1 MAAIVSNN
9 FRSLNAK
16 GFIEDVRS
24 EQSNIYIG
32 VGKST
37 AWQDSSPSLQDFT
50 DSQAPLPVDT
60 IDDANEARANMVGI
74 KLIKNNEVSHVI
86 PRYDWTAGVVYSPWD
101 SDDPNIYE
109 NSDNPFYVLTKD
121 FKVYKCI
128 DRPSSVSAVSDVP
141 TKVQAAPFETAD
153 GYKWK
158 YMYTIIA
165 TDSEKFL
172 TRSYMPVKTLTIE
185 TESKCAGTAT
195 FNVNVENTIELATEN
210 PKITVG
216 QTVSS
221 TTLAGGAFGNSPV
234 VTAVSGKFVTIS
246 ASTASSGYS
255 VNSNTILI
263 FGDFE
268 DTNPL
273 YDQQQAQKDSRSTAG
288 SIDRIEILDSGTAY
302 TQSDTALIAA
312 QINIVGDGT
321 GAQVSAASSVQTGS
335 GTITRA
341 IPTNGGSGYSVA
353 QVSILDSEL
362 TTGSGFKARAVIAPP
377 SGHGV
382 DPVAELGGFY
392 VAVNTQ
398 ISGVDDTDIANNQDF
413 RQITILKNPTVGSG
427 TNARVET
434 KAEAQAR
441 GSNRGTFRAT
451 KFLTFD
457 LSEAGV
463 VAAVTGMSNE
473 LANGNDVLL
482 KGSEDAS
489 NAEGIIPRAYV
500 TNVDLSDDGNG
511 NGRIFYIQNSLTG
524 YNTFPTADNISYSD
538 SGAPTGSTDGII
550 LNGAGGTDYNKQSGE
565 ILFIENRDPIQRS
578 STQIEDIKLILE
590 F

>member
-32 VGKST
+32 VGKTT
-37 AWQDSSPSLQDFT
+37 AWQDSTPDFQDFT

-60 IDDANEARANMVGI
+60 IDDVNEARANMIGM
-74 KLIKNNEVSHVI
+74 KLLKNNEVSHVI
-86 PRYDWTAGVVYSPWD
+86 PRYDWTAGVVYTPWD

-109 NSDNPFYVLTKD
+109 NSENPFYVLTKD

-128 DRPSSVSAVSDVP
+128 DRQSSTTPASDVP
-141 TKVQAAPFETAD
+141 VKVQAAPFETAD

-172 TRSYMPVKTLTIE
+172 TRSYMPVKTLTIS
-185 TESKCAGTAT
+185 TTAKAGVSAL
-195 FNVNVENTIELATEN
+195 FSSGAERTIELLNEN

-216 QTVSS
+216 QKVTVASLDS
-221 TTLAGGAFGNSPV
+221 GSFGNTPV
-234 VTAVSGKFVTIS
+234 VTAISGKFVTIS
-246 ASTASSGYS
+246 ASTNAYTTQAST
-255 VNSNTILI
+255 VFT

-273 YDQQQAQKDSRSTAG
+273 YDQQQAQKNSSGLAG
-288 SIDRIEILDSGTAY
+288 GIDRIEVTDSGTGY
-302 TQSDTALIAA
+302 TDNEATIAA
-312 QINIVGDGT
+312 QINIIGDGIN
-321 GAQVSAASSVQTGS
+321 AAVS
-335 GTITRA
+335 GTASVIKSGNSISRI
-341 IPTNGGSGYSVA
+341 IPSNSGTNYSVG
-353 QVSILDSEL
+353 QVSIINSAL
-362 TTGSGFKARAVIAPP
+362 TAGSGFTARVVIPPP

-392 VAVNTQ
+392 IAVNTQ

-413 RQITILKNPTVGSG
+413 RQITILKNPTVGTG
-427 TNARVET
+427 AAEKIET
-434 KAEAQAR
+434 KAEASAR
-441 GSNRGTFRAT
+441 GNNRGTFKAT
-451 KFLTFD
+451 KFLSYDTND
-457 LSEAGV
+457 SNV
-463 VAAVTGMSNE
+463 QQAVTAMSN
-473 LANGNDVLL
+473 LVANGNDVLL
-482 KGSEDAS
+482 KSTTDTAS
-489 NAEGIIPRAYV
+489 SQGVIPRAYV
-500 TNVDLSDDGNG
+500 TNVDLTAGK
-511 NGRIFYIQNSLTG
+511 IYYVQNSLTG
-524 YNTFPTADNISYSD
+524 YNSFPATDSVTYSN
-538 SGAPTGSTDGII
+538 SAAPTGTVTGIVLTASNGTTDF
-550 LNGAGGTDYNKQSGE
+550 NKQSGE

>member
-24 EQSNIYIG
+24 EQSNIYVG
-32 VGKST
+32 VGKTT
-37 AWQDSSPSLQDFT
+37 AWQDSTPDLQDFT
-50 DSQAPLPVDT
+50 DGQAPLPVDT
-60 IDDANEARANMVGI
+60 IDDVNEARANMIGI
-74 KLIKNNEVSHVI
+74 KLLKNSEVSHVV
-86 PRYDWTAGVVYSPWD
+86 PRYDWTAGTVYSPWD

-109 NSDNPFYVLTKD
+109 NSENPFYVLTKD

-128 DRPSSVSAVSDVP
+128 DRISSTAVASDVP

-185 TESKCAGTAT
+185 TEAKCAAGQSQFAAGA
-195 FNVNVENTIELATEN
+195 EQTIQLANEN
-210 PKITVG
+210 PKITIG
-216 QTVSS
+216 QKVEMANPDQGTF
-221 TTLAGGAFGNSPV
+221 TGTIV
-234 VTAVSGKFVTIS
+234 VTGISGKFVTVS
-246 ASTASSGYS
+246 ASTSTYT
-255 VNSNTILI
+255 VDDNTLLT

-273 YDQQQAQKDSRSTAG
+273 YDQQQAQKDSLSLAG
-288 SIDRIEILDSGTAY
+288 AIDRIEIIDTGSGY
-302 TQSDTALIAA
+302 NEVDTDLIAN
-312 QINIVGDGT
+312 QINIVGDGS
-321 GAQVSAASSVQTGS
+321 GAQVDGAANVLTDNNTIIRLKPSTG
-335 GTITRA
+335 GV
-341 IPTNGGSGYSVA
+341 GYSVA
-353 QVSILDSEL
+353 QVSIIDSNL
-362 TTGSGFKARAVIAPP
+362 NGSAFKARAVIAPP

-392 VAVNTQ
+392 VGVNTQ

-413 RQITILKNPTVGSG
+413 RQITILKNPTVNSKI
-427 TNARVET
+427 ET
-434 KAEAQAR
+434 KAAAQAR

-451 KFLTFD
+451 KFLTYD
-457 LSEAGV
+457 IS
-463 VAAVTGMSNE
+463 AVGSSVITMSN
-473 LANGNDVLL
+473 LVQNGNDVLL
-482 KGSEDAS
+482 KGSADTAS
-489 NAEGIIPRAYV
+489 SQGVIPRAYV
-500 TNVDLSDDGNG
+500 TNVDLTDDGRGDG
-511 NGRIFYIQNSLTG
+511 NGRIYYVQNSLTG
-524 YNTFPTADNISYSD
+524 YNSFPATDSITYSNSAAPTATV
-538 SGAPTGSTDGII
+538 SGIT

>member
-32 VGKST
+32 VGKTT
-37 AWQDSSPSLQDFT
+37 AWQDSSPNLQDFT
-50 DSQAPLPVDT
+50 DGQAPLPVDT
-60 IDDANEARANMVGI
+60 IDDVNEARANMIGM
-74 KLIKNNEVSHVI
+74 KLLKNNEVSHVV
-86 PRYDWTAGVVYSPWD
+86 PRYDWTAGTVYTPWD
-101 SDDPNIYE
+101 SDDPNIFE
-109 NSDNPFYVLTKD
+109 NSENPFYVLTRD

-128 DRPSSVSAVSDVP
+128 DRLSSTTLASDVP
-141 TKVQAAPFETAD
+141 VKVQAAPFETAD

-172 TRSYMPVKTLTIE
+172 TRSYMPVKTLTVT
-185 TESKCAGTAT
+185 TEAQAVGGQTAAANGA
-195 FNVNVENTIELATEN
+195 FTIELENEN

-216 QTVSS
+216 QRVSAS
-221 TTLAGGAFGNSPV
+221 VVTGTFANTTV
-234 VTAVSGKFVTIS
+234 VTAVSGKFVTLTANIVEYTTT
-246 ASTASSGYS
+246 AST
-255 VNSNTILI
+255 VLT

-273 YDQQQAQKDSRSTAG
+273 YDQQQAQKNSIPLAG
-288 SIDRIEILDSGTAY
+288 GIDRIEVTDAGSAY
-302 TQSDTALIAA
+302 TDTNAALADEIF
-312 QINIVGDGT
+312 IVGDGID
-321 GAQVSAASSVQTGS
+321 GAVTTASITKISN
-335 GTITRA
+335 TITR
-341 IPTNGGSGYSVA
+341 IVPSNPGTNYSVA
-353 QVSILDSEL
+353 QVSIIDSEL
-362 TTGSGFKARAVIAPP
+362 LGSGFKARAVIAPP

-392 VAVNTQ
+392 VAANTQ

-413 RQITILKNPTVGSG
+413 RQITIIKNPTVGSPG
-427 TNARVET
+427 KVET
-434 KAEAQAR
+434 KAAASAR

-451 KFLTFD
+451 KFLSYD
-457 LSEAGV
+457 AGDANIQSAV
-463 VAAVTGMSNE
+463 VGMAN
-473 LANGNDVLL
+473 LVQNGNDVLL
-482 KGSEDAS
+482 KGSQGAAS
-489 NAEGIIPRAYV
+489 AQGVIPRAYV
-500 TNVDLSDDGNG
+500 TNVDTTAGK
-511 NGRIFYIQNSLTG
+511 IYYVQNSLTG
-524 YNTFPTADNISYSD
+524 YNAFPATDTLTYSD
-538 SGAPTGSTDGII
+538 SGAPTGAVGGIALTASNGVTDF
-550 LNGAGGTDYNKQSGE
+550 NKQSGE

>member
-32 VGKST
+32 VGKTT
-37 AWQDSSPSLQDFT
+37 AWQDSSPNLQDFT
-50 DSQAPLPVDT
+50 DGQAPLPVDT
-60 IDDANEARANMVGI
+60 IDDVNEARANMIGM
-74 KLIKNNEVSHVI
+74 KLLKNNDISHVV
-86 PRYDWTAGVVYSPWD
+86 PRYDWTAGSVYTPWD

-109 NSDNPFYVLTKD
+109 NSENPFYVLTKD

-128 DRPSSVSAVSDVP
+128 DRPSSTTSASDVP

-172 TRSYMPVKTLTIE
+172 TRSYMPVKTLTVS
-185 TESKCAGTAT
+185 TEAKAGVAAT
-195 FNVNVENTIELATEN
+195 FASGAERTVELATEN

-216 QTVSS
+216 QKVSAAS
-221 TTLAGGAFGNSPV
+221 LGSGSGAFANTTV
-234 VTAVSGKFVTIS
+234 VTAISGKFVTFS
-246 ASTASSGYS
+246 SNAASYITQL
-255 VNSNTILI
+255 TTTFT

-273 YDQQQAQKDSRSTAG
+273 YDQQQAQKNSISLAG
-288 SIDRIEILDSGTAY
+288 GIDRIEIIDGGSGYTDSAAT
-302 TQSDTALIAA
+302 IATN
-312 QINIVGDGT
+312 INIVGNGT
-321 GAQVSAASSVQTGS
+321 AAGVVGAATIDKTSS
-335 GTITRA
+335 TITRVV
-341 IPTNGGSGYSVA
+341 PSTPGTNYSVA
-353 QVSILDSEL
+353 QVSIIDSAL
-362 TTGSGFKARAVIAPP
+362 NGSGFKARAVIPPP

-382 DPVAELGGFY
+382 DPVAELGAFY
-392 VAVNTQ
+392 VAANAQ

-413 RQITILKNPTVGSG
+413 RQITILKNPTTGSG
-427 TNARVET
+427 KIDT
-434 KAEAQAR
+434 KAEALAR

-451 KFLTFD
+451 KFLSYNTSA
-457 LSEAGV
+457 SEVQSAV
-463 VAAVTGMSNE
+463 VTM
-473 LANGNDVLL
+473 ANKVQNGDDVLL
-482 KGSEDAS
+482 KGSQDAAS
-489 NAEGIIPRAYV
+489 ADGVIPRAYV
-500 TNVDLSDDGNG
+500 TNVDTTAGK
-511 NGRIFYIQNSLTG
+511 IYYVQNSLTG
-524 YNTFPTADNISYSD
+524 YNAFPATDAITYSD
-538 SGAPTGSTDGII
+538 SAAPTASTAGIV
-550 LNGAGGTDYNKQSGE
+550 LTASNGTTDFNKQSGE

>member
-32 VGKST
+32 VGKTT
-37 AWQDSSPSLQDFT
+37 AWQDSTPDFQDFT

-60 IDDANEARANMVGI
+60 IDDVNEARANMIGM
-74 KLIKNNEVSHVI
+74 KLLKDNEVSHVI
-86 PRYDWTAGVVYSPWD
+86 PRYDCTAGVVYTPWD

-109 NSDNPFYVLTKD
+109 NSENPFYVLTKD

-128 DRPSSVSAVSDVP
+128 DRLSSTTPASDVP
-141 TKVQAAPFETAD
+141 VKVQAAPFETAD

-158 YMYTIIA
+158 YMYTVIA

-172 TRSYMPVKTLTIE
+172 TRSYMPVKTLTVS
-185 TESKCAGTAT
+185 TTAKAGVSAT
-195 FNVNVENTIELATEN
+195 FNSGAERTVELLNEN

-216 QTVSS
+216 QKVSVSS
-221 TTLAGGAFGNSPV
+221 LDQGSFGNTPV
-234 VTAVSGKFVTIS
+234 VTAISGKFVTIS
-246 ASTASSGYS
+246 AS
-255 VNSNTILI
+255 SNNYTTQATTVFT

-273 YDQQQAQKDSRSTAG
+273 YDQQQAQKSSITLAG
-288 SIDRIEILDSGTAY
+288 GIDRIEVTDSGTGY
-302 TQSDTALIAA
+302 TDNEATIAA
-312 QINIVGDGT
+312 QINIIGDG
-321 GAQVSAASSVQTGS
+321 QNAAVS
-335 GTITRA
+335 GTASVVKSGNSIVRV
-341 IPTNGGSGYSVA
+341 IPSNSGTNYSVG
-353 QVSILDSEL
+353 QVSIINSAL
-362 TTGSGFKARAVIAPP
+362 TAGSGFTARAVIPPP

-392 VAVNTQ
+392 IAVNTQ

-427 TNARVET
+427 AAEKVET
-434 KAEAQAR
+434 KAEASSR

-451 KFLTFD
+451 KFLSYDTND
-457 LSEAGV
+457 SNV
-463 VAAVTGMSNE
+463 QQAVTAMSN
-473 LANGNDVLL
+473 LVANGNDVLL
-482 KGSEDAS
+482 KGSADAAS
-489 NAEGIIPRAYV
+489 SQGVIPRAYV
-500 TNVDLSDDGNG
+500 TNVDLTAGK
-511 NGRIFYIQNSLTG
+511 IYYVQNSLTG
-524 YNTFPTADNISYSD
+524 YNSFPATDGVTYSN
-538 SGAPTGSTDGII
+538 SAAPTGTVQGITLTASNGTTDF
-550 LNGAGGTDYNKQSGE
+550 NKQSGE

>member
-24 EQSNIYIG
+24 EQSNIYVG
-32 VGKST
+32 VGKTT
-37 AWQDSSPSLQDFT
+37 AWQDSTPDLQDFT
-50 DSQAPLPVDT
+50 DGQAPLPVDT
-60 IDDANEARANMVGI
+60 IDDVNEARANMIGM
-74 KLIKNNEVSHVI
+74 KLLKDSEVSHVI
-86 PRYDWTAGVVYSPWD
+86 PRYDWTAGTVYTPWD

-109 NSDNPFYVLTKD
+109 NSENPFYALTQD

-128 DRPSSVSAVSDVP
+128 DRPSSTTAASDVP

-172 TRSYMPVKTLTIE
+172 TRSYMPVKTLTVR
-185 TESKCAGTAT
+185 TEAKASTTAQT
-195 FNVNVENTIELATEN
+195 FSVNVENTIELATEN

-221 TTLAGGAFGNSPV
+221 TTLSQGQFGNTPV
-234 VTAVSGKFVTIS
+234 VTAISGKFVTIS
-246 ASTASSGYS
+246 ASTQAGGYET
-255 VNSNTILI
+255 NSNTVLI

-273 YDQQQAQKDSRSTAG
+273 YDQQQAQKNSQSLAG
-288 SIDRIEILDSGTAY
+288 SIDRIEVTDVGSGY
-302 TQSDTALIAA
+302 TDTTTELVA

-321 GAQVSAASSVQTGS
+321 GAQVSTPASVIKTGN
-335 GTITRA
+335 TITRIVPSA
-341 IPTNGGSGYSVA
+341 TGTKYSVG
-353 QVSILDSEL
+353 QVSIIDSNL
-362 TTGSGFKARAVIAPP
+362 TGSGFKARAVIAPP

-392 VAVNTQ
+392 IAVNTQ

-413 RQITILKNPTVGSG
+413 RQITILKNPTVGTG
-427 TNARVET
+427 TAEKVET

-451 KFLTFD
+451 KFLSFD
-457 LSEAGV
+457 RTNTNVLS
-463 VAAVTGMSNE
+463 AVTTMSN
-473 LANGNDVLL
+473 LVQNGNDVLL
-482 KGSEDAS
+482 KGSQGAS
-489 NAEGIIPRAYV
+489 AAQGVIPRAYV
-500 TNVDLSDDGNG
+500 TNVQLDAGG
-511 NGRIFYIQNSLTG
+511 GIGKIFYVQNSLTG
-524 YNTFPTADNISYSD
+524 YNSFPATDGISYSN
-538 SGAPTGSTDGII
+538 SAAPTGAVGGITLSASNGTTDF
-550 LNGAGGTDYNKQSGE
+550 NKQSGE

>member
-9 FRSLNAK
+9 FRALNAK
-16 GFIEDVRS
+16 GFIEDVKS

-37 AWQDSSPSLQDFT
+37 AWQDSDPSLTDFT

-60 IDDANEARANMVGI
+60 IDDVNEARANMVGL
-74 KLIKNNEVSHVI
+74 KLLQDGDVSHVV
-86 PRYDWTAGVVYSPWD
+86 PRYDWTAGTVYQPWD

-109 NSDNPFYVLTKD
+109 NSTNPFYVLTND

-128 DRPSSVSAVSDVP
+128 DRPSAVTQASDVP

-165 TDSEKFL
+165 ADSEKFL
-172 TRSYMPVKTLTIE
+172 TRSYMPVKTLTIS
-185 TESKCAGTAT
+185 TTSKSGVAAT
-195 FNVNVENTIELATEN
+195 FSSGSARTVEMATEN

-216 QTVSS
+216 QKVSAAS
-221 TTLAGGAFGNSPV
+221 LGSGTFAATTT
-234 VTAVSGKFVTIS
+234 VTAVSGKFVTFS
-246 ASTASSGYS
+246 SNASDYTTTT
-255 VNSNTILI
+255 NTVFT

-273 YDQQQAQKDSRSTAG
+273 YDQQQAQKSSLALAG
-288 SIDRIEILDSGTAY
+288 GIDRIEITNVGSGY
-302 TQSDTALIAA
+302 TDALSAIHAK
-312 QINIVGDGT
+312 IHIVGDGANATVAADADVTKTNNTVTRITPTAAGT
-321 GAQVSAASSVQTGS
+321 GYSNAQVIIDSSSLNGS
-335 GTITRA
+335 NLA
-341 IPTNGGSGYSVA
+341 
-353 QVSILDSEL
+353 
-362 TTGSGFKARAVIAPP
+362 ARAVIAPP

-382 DPVAELGGFY
+382 DPVAELGGFFIGL
-392 VAVNTQ
+392 NTQ

-413 RQITILKNPTVGSG
+413 RQITILKNPTVSD
-427 TNARVET
+427 AIET
-434 KAEAQAR
+434 KADAAAR

-451 KFLTFD
+451 KFLSYNT
-457 LSEAGV
+457 SV
-463 VAAVTGMSNE
+463 NSVQTAVTTMSNL

-482 KGSEDAS
+482 KGSAAI
-489 NAEGIIPRAYV
+489 NGIFPRAYV
-500 TNVDLSDDGNG
+500 VNVDLTAGK
-511 NGRIFYIQNSLTG
+511 IFYVQNSLTG
-524 YNTFPTADNISYSD
+524 FQAFNSTDNVTYSD
-538 SGAPTGSTDGII
+538 SGAPTGAVSGIT
-550 LNGAGGTDYNKQSGE
+550 LTASNGTTDYDKGSGE

>member
-24 EQSNIYIG
+24 EQSNIYVG
-32 VGKST
+32 VGKTT

-60 IDDANEARANMVGI
+60 IDDVNEARANMIGL
-74 KLIKNNEVSHVI
+74 KLLKDNEVSHVV
-86 PRYDWTAGVVYSPWD
+86 PRYDWTAGTVYTPWD

-109 NSDNPFYVLTKD
+109 NSENPFYVLTKD
-121 FKVYKCI
+121 FKVYKCL
-128 DRPSSVSAVSDVP
+128 DRLSSTAIASDVP

-172 TRSYMPVKTLTIE
+172 TRSYMPVKTLTIS
-185 TESKCAGTAT
+185 TEANSGVSKTLTSNSTEA
-195 FNVNVENTIELATEN
+195 ERTIQLANEN

-216 QTVSS
+216 QK
-221 TTLAGGAFGNSPV
+221 
-234 VTAVSGKFVTIS
+234 VTATNLASGAIATDVIVTAISGKFVTLSSSSS
-246 ASTASSGYS
+246 AYGLQSST
-255 VNSNTILI
+255 VFT

-273 YDQQQAQKDSRSTAG
+273 YDQQQAQKNSLSTAG
-288 SIDRIEILDSGTAY
+288 AIDRIEVIDTGSGYGGNTSA
-302 TQSDTALIAA
+302 QIAA
-312 QINIVGDGT
+312 QLNIVGDGT
-321 GAQVSAASSVQTGS
+321 GAAISGGSQVTTAS
-335 GTITRA
+335 GTITRVV
-341 IPTNGGSGYSVA
+341 PSSGGSGYSVA
-353 QVSILDSEL
+353 QVSIIDSAL
-362 TTGSGFKARAVIAPP
+362 AAGSTGFKARAVIAPP

-413 RQITILKNPTVGSG
+413 RQITILKNPTIAG
-427 TNARVET
+427 TGKIET

-441 GSNRGTFRAT
+441 GNNRGTFRAT
-451 KFLTFD
+451 KFLTYD
-457 LSEAGV
+457 TGHASV
-463 VAAVTGMSNE
+463 PAAVSTMAN
-473 LANGNDVLL
+473 LVQNGNDVLL
-482 KGSEDAS
+482 KGSGDLS
-489 NAEGIIPRAYV
+489 NSEGVIPRAYV
-500 TNVDLSDDGNG
+500 TNVDETNG
-511 NGRIFYIQNSLTG
+511 KIYYVQNSLTG
-524 YNTFPTADNISYSD
+524 YNTFDTNDSIGYSNSAAPTASV
-538 SGAPTGSTDGII
+538 TGIT
-550 LNGAGGTDYNKQSGE
+550 LNGAGSTDFNKQSGE

>member
-32 VGKST
+32 VGKTT
-37 AWQDSSPSLQDFT
+37 AWQDSTPDFQDFT

-60 IDDANEARANMVGI
+60 IDDVNEARANMIGM
-74 KLIKNNEVSHVI
+74 KLLKDNEVSHVI
-86 PRYDWTAGVVYSPWD
+86 PRYDWTAGVVYTPWD

-109 NSDNPFYVLTKD
+109 NSENPFYVLTKD

-128 DRPSSVSAVSDVP
+128 DRLSSTTPASDVP
-141 TKVQAAPFETAD
+141 VKVQAAPFETAD

-172 TRSYMPVKTLTIE
+172 TRSYMPVKTLTVS
-185 TESKCAGTAT
+185 TTAKAGVSAE
-195 FNVNVENTIELATEN
+195 FLANAERTIELLNEN

-216 QTVSS
+216 QKVSVS
-221 TTLAGGAFGNSPV
+221 GLDSGSFGNTPV
-234 VTAVSGKFVTIS
+234 VTAISGKFVTIS
-246 ASTASSGYS
+246 ASSNAYTTQAST
-255 VNSNTILI
+255 VFT

-273 YDQQQAQKDSRSTAG
+273 YDQQQAQKSSIPLAG
-288 SIDRIEILDSGTAY
+288 GIDRIEVTDSGTGY
-302 TQSDTALIAA
+302 TDSEAIIAA
-312 QINIVGDGT
+312 QINVIGDGT
-321 GAQVSAASSVQTGS
+321 NAAVSGTSSVVKSGNSIVRVIPSNS
-335 GTITRA
+335 GT
-341 IPTNGGSGYSVA
+341 SYSVG
-353 QVSILDSEL
+353 QVSIINSAL
-362 TTGSGFKARAVIAPP
+362 TAGSGFSARAVIPPP

-392 VAVNTQ
+392 IAVNTQ

-427 TNARVET
+427 AAEKVET
-434 KAEAQAR
+434 KAEASAR
-441 GSNRGTFRAT
+441 GNNRGTFRAT
-451 KFLTFD
+451 KFLSYDTND
-457 LSEAGV
+457 SNV
-463 VAAVTGMSNE
+463 QQAVTAMSN
-473 LANGNDVLL
+473 LVANGNDVLL
-482 KGSEDAS
+482 KGSADAAS
-489 NAEGIIPRAYV
+489 SQGVIPRAYV
-500 TNVDLSDDGNG
+500 TNVDLTAGK
-511 NGRIFYIQNSLTG
+511 IYYVQNSLTG
-524 YNTFPTADNISYSD
+524 YNSFPTTDGVTYSN
-538 SGAPTGSTDGII
+538 SAAPTGTVSGIDLTASNGTTDF
-550 LNGAGGTDYNKQSGE
+550 NKQSGE

>member
-32 VGKST
+32 VGKTT
-37 AWQDSSPSLQDFT
+37 AWQDSTPDFQDFT

-60 IDDANEARANMVGI
+60 IDDVNEARANMIGM
-74 KLIKNNEVSHVI
+74 KLLKNNEVSHVI
-86 PRYDWTAGVVYSPWD
+86 PRYDWTAGVVYTPWD

-109 NSDNPFYVLTKD
+109 NSENPFYVLTKD

-128 DRPSSVSAVSDVP
+128 DRQSSTTPASDVP
-141 TKVQAAPFETAD
+141 VKVQAAPFETAD

-172 TRSYMPVKTLTIE
+172 TRSYMPVKTLTIS
-185 TESKCAGTAT
+185 TTAKAGVSAT
-195 FNVNVENTIELATEN
+195 FANNAERTIELLNEN

-216 QTVSS
+216 QKVTVASLDS
-221 TTLAGGAFGNSPV
+221 GSFGNVPV
-234 VTAVSGKFVTIS
+234 VTAISGKFVTIS
-246 ASTASSGYS
+246 ASSNAYTTQAST
-255 VNSNTILI
+255 VFT

-273 YDQQQAQKDSRSTAG
+273 YDQQQAQKNSISLAG
-288 SIDRIEILDSGTAY
+288 GIDRIEVTDSGAGY
-302 TQSDTALIAA
+302 TDNEATIAA
-312 QINIVGDGT
+312 QINIIGDGIN
-321 GAQVSAASSVQTGS
+321 AAVSSSASVIKSGNSISRIIPSNS
-335 GTITRA
+335 GT
-341 IPTNGGSGYSVA
+341 NYSVG
-353 QVSILDSEL
+353 QVSIINSAL
-362 TTGSGFKARAVIAPP
+362 TAGSGFAARAVIPPP

-392 VAVNTQ
+392 IAVNTQ
-398 ISGVDDTDIANNQDF
+398 ISGVDDIDIANNQDF
-413 RQITILKNPTVGSG
+413 RQITILKNPTVGTG
-427 TNARVET
+427 AAEKVET
-434 KAEAQAR
+434 KAEASAR
-441 GSNRGTFRAT
+441 GNNRGTFRAT
-451 KFLTFD
+451 KFLSYDTNN
-457 LSEAGV
+457 SNV
-463 VAAVTGMSNE
+463 QQAVTSMSNL

-482 KGSEDAS
+482 KGSSDAAS
-489 NAEGIIPRAYV
+489 SQGVIPRAYA
-500 TNVDLSDDGNG
+500 TNVDLTAGK
-511 NGRIFYIQNSLTG
+511 IYYAQNSLTG
-524 YNTFPTADNISYSD
+524 YNSFPATDAIFYSN
-538 SGAPTGSTDGII
+538 SAAPTGTVSGITLTSSNGTTDF
-550 LNGAGGTDYNKQSGE
+550 NKQSGE

>member
-32 VGKST
+32 VGKTT
-37 AWQDSSPSLQDFT
+37 AWQDSTPDFQDFT

-60 IDDANEARANMVGI
+60 IDDVNEARANMIGM
-74 KLIKNNEVSHVI
+74 KLLKNNEVSHVI
-86 PRYDWTAGVVYSPWD
+86 PRYDWTAGVVYTPWD

-109 NSDNPFYVLTKD
+109 NSENPFYVLTKD

-128 DRPSSVSAVSDVP
+128 DRLSSTTPASDVP
-141 TKVQAAPFETAD
+141 VKVQAAPFETAD

-172 TRSYMPVKTLTIE
+172 TRSYMPVKTLTVS
-185 TESKCAGTAT
+185 TTAKAGVSAE
-195 FNVNVENTIELATEN
+195 FLAGGERTIELLNEN

-216 QTVSS
+216 QKVSVTS
-221 TTLAGGAFGNSPV
+221 LDQGSFGNTPV
-234 VTAVSGKFVTIS
+234 VTAISGKFVTIS
-246 ASTASSGYS
+246 ASTNAYTTQAST
-255 VNSNTILI
+255 VFT

-273 YDQQQAQKDSRSTAG
+273 YDQQQAQKNSIGLAG
-288 SIDRIEILDSGTAY
+288 GIDRIEVTDSGSGY
-302 TQSDTALIAA
+302 TDDEATIAQ
-312 QINIVGDGT
+312 QINIIGDGQN
-321 GAQVSAASSVQTGS
+321 AAVSGSSSVVKSGNSIVRVIPSNS
-335 GTITRA
+335 GT
-341 IPTNGGSGYSVA
+341 NYSVG
-353 QVSILDSEL
+353 QVSIINSAL
-362 TTGSGFKARAVIAPP
+362 TAGSGFTARAVIPPP

-392 VAVNTQ
+392 IAVNTQ

-427 TNARVET
+427 SAEKVET
-434 KAEAQAR
+434 KAEAAAR
-441 GSNRGTFRAT
+441 GNNRGTFRAT
-451 KFLTFD
+451 KFLSYDTND
-457 LSEAGV
+457 SNV
-463 VAAVTGMSNE
+463 QQAVTAMSN
-473 LANGNDVLL
+473 LVANGNDVLL
-482 KGSEDAS
+482 KGSADAAS
-489 NAEGIIPRAYV
+489 SQGVIPRAYV
-500 TNVDLSDDGNG
+500 TNVDLTAGK
-511 NGRIFYIQNSLTG
+511 IYYVQNSLTG
-524 YNTFPTADNISYSD
+524 YNSFPATDGVTYSN
-538 SGAPTGSTDGII
+538 SAAPTGTVQGITLTASNGTTDF
-550 LNGAGGTDYNKQSGE
+550 NKQSGE

>member
-60 IDDANEARANMVGI
+60 IDDVNEARSNMVGL
-74 KLIKNNEVSHVI
+74 KLIKNNEVSHVV
-86 PRYDWTAGVVYSPWD
+86 PRYDWTAGTVYSPWD
-101 SDDPNIYE
+101 SDDPNIFE
-109 NSDNPFYVLTKD
+109 NSENPFYVLTKD
-121 FKVYKCI
+121 FKVYKCL
-128 DRPSSVSAVSDVP
+128 DRLSSTTAASDVP

-165 TDSEKFL
+165 SDSEKFL

-185 TESKCAGTAT
+185 TEAKCADGQSEFA
-195 FNVNVENTIELATEN
+195 VNAEHTIELLNEN

-216 QTVSS
+216 QKVTM
-221 TTLAGGAFGNSPV
+221 TGQAGGNLGTTV
-234 VTAVSGKFVTIS
+234 VLVTGISGKFVTLS
-246 ASTASSGYS
+246 ASTSAYTVDSST
-255 VNSNTILI
+255 VLT

-273 YDQQQAQKDSRSTAG
+273 YDQQQAQKNSLGSAG
-288 SIDRIEILDSGTAY
+288 AIDRIEVTDSGTGFS
-302 TQSDTALIAA
+302 QSASDLNLIAS

-321 GAQVSAASSVQTGS
+321 GAAVTGNSSIQTASNTV
-335 GTITRA
+335 TRV
-341 IPTNGGSGYSVA
+341 IPSTGGSGYSVA
-353 QVSILDSEL
+353 QVSFIEGVLS
-362 TTGSGFKARAVIAPP
+362 TGTGLKARAVIAPP

-382 DPVAELGGFY
+382 DPVAELGAFY
-392 VAVNTQ
+392 VSVNTQ
-398 ISGVDDTDIANNQDF
+398 ISGVDDIDIANNQDF
-413 RQITILKNPTVGSG
+413 RQITILKNPTVNGKI
-427 TNARVET
+427 ET
-434 KAEAQAR
+434 KAEAQSR
-441 GSNRGTFRAT
+441 GNNRGTFRAT
-451 KFLTFD
+451 KFLTFNIGTVSVLD
-457 LSEAGV
+457 
-463 VAAVTGMSNE
+463 AVRNMSN
-473 LANGNDVLL
+473 LVQNGNDVLL

-489 NAEGIIPRAYV
+489 NAEGVIPRAYV
-500 TNVDLSDDGNG
+500 TNVDLTDDGRG
-511 NGRIFYIQNSLTG
+511 DGKGRIYYVQNSLTG
-524 YNTFPTADNISYSD
+524 YNTFPTSDDVTYSN
-538 SGAPTGSTDGII
+538 SAAPTASTSGIT

-565 ILFIENRDPIQRS
+565 ILFIENRDAIQRS

>member
-32 VGKST
+32 VGKTT
-37 AWQDSSPSLQDFT
+37 AWQDSSPNLQDFT
-50 DSQAPLPVDT
+50 DGQAPLPVDT
-60 IDDANEARANMVGI
+60 IDDINEARANMIGM
-74 KLIKNNEVSHVI
+74 KLLKNNDVSHVV
-86 PRYDWTAGVVYSPWD
+86 PRYDWTAGSVYTPWD

-109 NSDNPFYVLTKD
+109 NSENPFYVLTKD

-128 DRPSSVSAVSDVP
+128 DRPSSTTPASDVP

-172 TRSYMPVKTLTIE
+172 TRSYMPVKTLTVS
-185 TESKCAGTAT
+185 TEAKAGVAAQ
-195 FNVNVENTIELATEN
+195 FNLGAERTVELATEN

-216 QTVSS
+216 QKVSAS
-221 TTLAGGAFGNSPV
+221 NLNGGSFAATTV
-234 VTAVSGKFVTIS
+234 VTAISGKFVTFS
-246 ASTASSGYS
+246 A
-255 VNSNTILI
+255 NSANYTTQLTTTFT

-273 YDQQQAQKDSRSTAG
+273 YDQQQAQKNSVSLAG
-288 SIDRIEILDSGTAY
+288 GIDRIEIIDGGSGYTDSA
-302 TQSDTALIAA
+302 DDIATN
-312 QINIVGDGT
+312 INIVGNGT
-321 GAQVSAASSVQTGS
+321 AAGVVGAATIDKTSS
-335 GTITRA
+335 TITRVV
-341 IPTNGGSGYSVA
+341 PSTPGTNYSVA
-353 QVSILDSEL
+353 QVSIIDSAL
-362 TTGSGFKARAVIAPP
+362 NGSGFKARAVIPPP

-382 DPVAELGGFY
+382 DPVAELGAFY

-413 RQITILKNPTVGSG
+413 RQITILKNPTIGAAG
-427 TNARVET
+427 KIDT
-434 KAEAQAR
+434 KAEALAR

-451 KFLTFD
+451 KFLSYNTGD
-457 LSEAGV
+457 SNVQSAV
-463 VAAVTGMSNE
+463 VTM
-473 LANGNDVLL
+473 ANKVQNGDDVLL
-482 KGSEDAS
+482 KGSQDAAS
-489 NAEGIIPRAYV
+489 AQGVIPRAYV
-500 TNVDLSDDGNG
+500 TNVDTTAGK
-511 NGRIFYIQNSLTG
+511 IYYVQNSLTG
-524 YNTFPTADNISYSD
+524 YNSFPATDNISYSD
-538 SGAPTGSTDGII
+538 SAAPTASTTGIT
-550 LNGAGGTDYNKQSGE
+550 LTASNGTTDFNKQSGE